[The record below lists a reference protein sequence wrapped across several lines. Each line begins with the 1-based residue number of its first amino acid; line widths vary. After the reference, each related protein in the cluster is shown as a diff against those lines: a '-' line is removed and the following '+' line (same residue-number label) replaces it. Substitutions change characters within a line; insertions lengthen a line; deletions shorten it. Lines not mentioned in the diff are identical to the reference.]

1 MSIKRHK
8 TVKIN
13 FQIRRN
19 WSDSLSKS
27 PQAVKTT
34 DDIRTTTA
42 TTNAPA
48 PAPAPTQAQFKK
60 DRKKSS
66 TWFGAN

>member
-1 MSIKRHK
+1 MSLKRHK

-19 WSDSLSKS
+19 WSDSLNKS

-34 DDIRTTTA
+34 DDVTPTVTP
-42 TTNAPA
+42 NAP
-48 PAPAPTQAQFKK
+48 PTQAQFKK